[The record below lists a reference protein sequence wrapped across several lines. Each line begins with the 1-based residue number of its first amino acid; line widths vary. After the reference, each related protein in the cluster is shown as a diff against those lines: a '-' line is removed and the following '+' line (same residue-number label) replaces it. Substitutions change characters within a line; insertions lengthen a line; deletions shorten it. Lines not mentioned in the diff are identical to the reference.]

1 MDKENCLDGYI
12 FSDENMFKRAQKE
25 KQMIEKLKESLKPDD
40 TESMYQ
46 VYNRL
51 ADKPCFITPVGLGF
65 LHEMR
70 EYLVDTMGDGNVQP
84 VPVPK
89 QYIVKK
95 QPSDISTRKEE
106 KLQNENNALKAIKS
120 KLVIAVVALCVIVI
134 GMIFIVVSNDNLGY
148 FNAEEKVLD
157 KYSAW
162 QERLETWE
170 EQLNEREE
178 MLENSQN

>member
-1 MDKENCLDGYI
+1 MDKENCLEGYI
-12 FSDENMFKRAQKE
+12 FSDENTFMRAQKE
-25 KQMIEKLKESLKPDD
+25 KQMIDKLKESLKPDD
-40 TESMYQ
+40 TESMHQIYDIL
-46 VYNRL
+46 V
-51 ADKPCFITPVGLGF
+51 DKRCFITPIGVGF
-65 LHEMR
+65 LHEMQ
-70 EYLVDTMGDGNVQP
+70 EYLVDTIGDGEVQP
-84 VPVPK
+84 VPAPK

-95 QPSDISTRKEE
+95 MSSDISTGKEE
-106 KLQNENNALKAIKS
+106 KLQNENDYLRAVKS
-120 KLVIAVVALCVIVI
+120 KLVIAVVALCVVVI

-148 FNAEEKVLD
+148 FNAEEKVLN

>member
-1 MDKENCLDGYI
+1 MEKENCLDGYI
-12 FSDENMFKRAQKE
+12 FLDENLFIRAQKE
-25 KQMIEKLKESLKPDD
+25 KQMIDKLKESLKPDD
-40 TESMYQ
+40 MEAMYQ

-51 ADKPCFITPVGLGF
+51 VDKPCFITPVGLGF

-70 EYLVDTMGDGNVQP
+70 EYLADTMGDGNVQP
-84 VPVPK
+84 VPVPR
-89 QYIVKK
+89 QYVKK
-95 QPSDISTRKEE
+95 QTSDILMRKEE
-106 KLQNENNALKAIKS
+106 KLRNENNALKAVKS

-134 GMIFIVVSNDNLGY
+134 GMIFIVVSNENLGY